1 VLLEILSPRHRRPAI
16 KTVVKLSSRLP
27 AVLAACV
34 LAHASVAATLVRD
47 LGQGLTYYRVH
58 EIPQDQP
65 APSGGRPGAC
75 VLDLRFA
82 RADELGASALK
93 AWVRFNVSTHA
104 PIFVLENSATDP
116 ALLAVFPAGGP
127 AGLVVLAPASA
138 RIAPQIA
145 VIVSP
150 EDDRKAYDA
159 LEKGAD
165 VQSLLS
171 DYPDKP
177 RIDEAYLEKEHIAD
191 SEAPDLPA
199 DKPAPPR
206 PLVDSM
212 LQRAVQLHR
221 GLLALKKIQ

>member
-1 VLLEILSPRHRRPAI
+1 VSIRARLLSTA
-16 KTVVKLSSRLP
+16 
-27 AVLAACV
+27 LAAC
-34 LAHASVAATLVRD
+34 AAAAACPAATLVRD

-58 EIPQDQP
+58 EIPADQP
-65 APSGGRPGAC
+65 SPISGRPGAC

-82 RADELGASALK
+82 KSDETGASVLK
-93 AWVRFNVSTHA
+93 DWVMFNVSAKA
-104 PIFVLENSATDP
+104 PIFVLENSQTDP
-116 ALLAVFPAGGP
+116 ALLAVLPAKGP
-127 AGLVVLAPASA
+127 PGLIVLAPVSA
-138 RIAPQIA
+138 RIGPQIA
-145 VIVSP
+145 VQVSP

-191 SEAPDLPA
+191 SDSPDIPT
-199 DKPAPPR
+199 DKPLPPR
-206 PLVDSM
+206 PLVDAM

>member
-1 VLLEILSPRHRRPAI
+1 LKRAPLTLLL
-16 KTVVKLSSRLP
+16 
-27 AVLAACV
+27 
-34 LAHASVAATLVRD
+34 AATLLAQVASAATLTRD

-65 APSGGRPGAC
+65 APVSGRPGAC

-82 RADELGASALK
+82 KADELGASALK
-93 AWVRFNVSTHA
+93 SWVMFNVSRHA
-104 PIFVLENSATDP
+104 PIFILENAETDP
-116 ALLAVFPAGGP
+116 ALLAVFPSRGP
-127 AGLVVLAPASA
+127 AGMIVLAPASA
-138 RIAPQIA
+138 RIAPEIA

-159 LEKGAD
+159 IEKGAD
-165 VQSLLS
+165 IQSLLS

-177 RIDEAYLEKEHIAD
+177 RVDEAYLEKEHIAD

-206 PLVDSM
+206 PMIDAM

-221 GLLALKKIQ
+221 GLIALKKLQ

>member
-1 VLLEILSPRHRRPAI
+1 MKPTILALL
-16 KTVVKLSSRLP
+16 
-27 AVLAACV
+27 LASAA
-34 LAHASVAATLVRD
+34 LAKSAPAATLTRD

-65 APSGGRPGAC
+65 APLSGRPGAC

-82 RADELGASALK
+82 KADELGASALK
-93 AWVRFNVSTHA
+93 SWVMFNVSA
-104 PIFVLENSATDP
+104 RSPIFILENAQTDP
-116 ALLAVFPAGGP
+116 ALLAVLPARGP
-127 AGLVVLAPASA
+127 AGLVVLAPVSA

-191 SEAPDLPA
+191 SEAPDIPA

-206 PLVDSM
+206 PMVDAM

-221 GLLALKKIQ
+221 GLLALKKLQ

>member
-1 VLLEILSPRHRRPAI
+1 MTMPA
-16 KTVVKLSSRLP
+16 RLP
-27 AVLAACV
+27 ILLAACAF
-34 LAHASVAATLVRD
+34 AHAAVAATLVRD

-65 APSGGRPGAC
+65 APISGRPGPC
-75 VLDLRFA
+75 ILDLRFA
-82 RADELGASALK
+82 KADELGASALK
-93 AWVRFNVSTHA
+93 AWVMFNVSAHA
-104 PIFVLENSATDP
+104 PIFILENSETDP
-116 ALLAVFPAGGP
+116 ALLAVFPARGP
-127 AGLVVLAPASA
+127 AGMIVLAPVSA

-145 VIVSP
+145 VKVSP

-159 LEKGAD
+159 LEKGAE

-191 SEAPDLPA
+191 SEAPDAPT
-199 DKPAPPR
+199 DKAAPPR
-206 PLVDSM
+206 PMVDSM